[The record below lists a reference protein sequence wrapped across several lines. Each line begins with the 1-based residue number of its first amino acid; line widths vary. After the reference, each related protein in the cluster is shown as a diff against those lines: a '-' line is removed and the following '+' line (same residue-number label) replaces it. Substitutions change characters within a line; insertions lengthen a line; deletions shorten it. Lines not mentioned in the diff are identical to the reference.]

1 MPHQPLNGPRR
12 RVPEGADG
20 MAFNPFGDVD
30 QHVDL
35 LQLRIACDEALHHPP
50 HPAGALAARRAL
62 AAAFMLVEV
71 RQPLDGADHVGRFVH
86 DDDRR
91 GAESALHI
99 AQAVEIHQ
107 DIVADAFRQQR
118 HRAAARNDG
127 EQVVPTA
134 AYAAGM
140 LLNQLTQRTTPPLF
154 HVAGL
159 ADMARD
165 AEKFRARVIGT
176 AKAREPARAT
186 AEDLRPDGNAL
197 DVVDCRGAAPDA
209 DVGRE
214 WRLQARLALVALK
227 AFNERGF
234 LTADIGAR
242 AAVHVD
248 VDIIARAAGV
258 FADQPGVIGL
268 LKGFVEVTRFQHK
281 LTADVDIGS
290 NRAHRETGDKTPLQ
304 QAVR

>member
-1 MPHQPLNGPRR
+1 
-12 RVPEGADG
+12 
-20 MAFNPFGDVD
+20 
-30 QHVDL
+30 
-35 LQLRIACDEALHHPP
+35 
-50 HPAGALAARRAL
+50 
-62 AAAFMLVEV
+62 
-71 RQPLDGADHVGRFVH
+71 
-86 DDDRR
+86 
-91 GAESALHI
+91 
-99 AQAVEIHQ
+99 
-107 DIVADAFRQQR
+107 AFRQQR
-118 HRAAARNDG
+118 HRGAARNDG

-140 LLNQLTQRTTPPLF
+140 LLNQLTQRNTHLLF

-159 ADMARD
+159 VDMARD

-248 VDIIARAAGV
+248 VEIIARAAGV

-268 LKGFVEVTRFQHK
+268 LNGIVEVTRFQHK

-290 NRAHRETGDKTPLQ
+290 TRAHRETGDKTPLQ
-304 QAVR
+304 QAVRIEAHDLPVLAGAGLGFIRIDHQIARTAIGFFGHERPFEAGREARAAATAQAAVLDFLDDGVLPHIEQRF